1 MVGNGD
7 LDAEISG
14 LIRRYLTEVV
24 GRPDQELS
32 DDLDLVADLMLD
44 SLDFVA
50 LIAELENHWDLRI
63 QDADATL
70 QQFGTIGAIRAYLHR
85 VLGDPTRQ
93 A

>member
-1 MVGNGD
+1 MVDDVD
-7 LDAEISG
+7 LDAEITG
-14 LIRRYLTEVV
+14 LIRRYLTDLV

-50 LIAELENHWDLRI
+50 LIAELESHWDLRI
-63 QDADATL
+63 RDADATL
-70 QQFGTIGAIRAYLHR
+70 QHFGTIGAIRAYLHR
-85 VLGDPTRQ
+85 ALGDRAQQ